1 MKEFDT
7 IAAVATS
14 IGEGGICIIRISG
27 SKALDIV
34 CKIFRGKNNR
44 SLSDIKSYT
53 MRYGYIIDN
62 NGQDLDEVVISY
74 MKAPRSFTAEDTIE
88 INCHGG
94 VVVTNSILK
103 EVIKAGARLA
113 EPGEFTKRAFLNGRI
128 DLSQAE
134 AVIDIIKAKT
144 ELSAKSALKQSKGKI
159 SKEISQLR
167 EKLINIIAKI
177 EATVDYPEDDL
188 EEVTNEVATRE
199 LKELLSEIDEILIG
213 AEEGKII
220 REGIKLVIVGKPNVG
235 KSSLLNTL
243 LKEQRAIVT
252 DVPGTTRDVI
262 EEYINIDGVPVQIVD
277 TAGIRETD
285 DVVEKIGVEKSKEK
299 INEAD
304 LIIFMMDAS
313 RKIDKEDNEIFDFIK
328 EKKYV
333 TLINKMDLNKD
344 IHNEILDSIDEKDVY
359 KISAKT
365 GEGVNAIKDII
376 KNMFFKGEIN
386 ADDIFITNNRHKESL
401 IRAKE
406 NLESAVNTLDMNF
419 AIDLASIDLK
429 NAWSNLGE
437 ITGDT
442 LEEDIIH
449 KIFSK
454 FCLGK

>member
-14 IGEGGICIIRISG
+14 MGEGGISIIRLSG
-27 SKALDIV
+27 SKAIDIIDR
-34 CKIFRGKNNR
+34 IFRGKNNR
-44 SLSDIKSYT
+44 SIRDIKTYT
-53 MRYGYIIDN
+53 MRYGYIVDSE
-62 NGQDLDEVVISY
+62 GKDLDEVIVTY
-74 MKAPRSFTAEDTIE
+74 MKGPRSFTAEDTIE

-134 AVIDIIKAKT
+134 AVIDIIQAKT
-144 ELSAKSALKQSKGKI
+144 ELSAKSAVMQSEGKI
-159 SKEISQLR
+159 SKEISELR
-167 EKLINIIAKI
+167 DRLLRVIAHI

-188 EEVTNEVATRE
+188 EEVTNEKATKDLTE
-199 LKELLSEIDEILIG
+199 ILHKIDELLEY
-213 AEEGKII
+213 AEEGKIL
-220 REGIKLVIVGKPNVG
+220 REGLKLVIVGKPNVG
-235 KSSLLNTL
+235 KSSLLNAL
-243 LKEQRAIVT
+243 LMEKRAIVT

-262 EEYINIDGVPVQIVD
+262 EEYINLSGVPVQIVD
-277 TAGIRETD
+277 TAGIRETE

-299 INEAD
+299 IEEAD
-304 LIIFMMDAS
+304 LIVFMMDLS
-313 RKIDKEDNEIFDFIK
+313 RDIDEEDFEIFNHIK
-328 EKKYV
+328 DKNYV
-333 TLINKMDLNKD
+333 VLLNKSDLNSKIED
-344 IHNEILDSIDEKDVY
+344 HILKFLPQEKVY

-365 GEGVNAIKDII
+365 GEGISSLKNIIKD
-376 KNMFFKGEIN
+376 MFFKGEISS
-386 ADDIFITNNRHKESL
+386 DDIFITNNRHKEAL

-406 NLESAVNTLDMNF
+406 NLQGSLDTLRTVF
-419 AIDLASIDLK
+419 AIDLASIDLR

>member
-14 IGEGGICIIRISG
+14 MGEGGISIIRISG
-27 SKALDIV
+27 SRALDIV
-34 CKIFRGKNNR
+34 SKIFRGKNNR
-44 SLSDIKSYT
+44 NICDIKTYT
-53 MRYGYIIDN
+53 MRYGYIIDS
-62 NGQDLDEVVISY
+62 NGQDLDEVIISY

-94 VVVTNSILK
+94 VIVTNSILK
-103 EVIKAGARLA
+103 EIINAGARMA

-167 EKLINIIAKI
+167 EKLIDIIAKI
-177 EATVDYPEDDL
+177 EATVDYPEEDL
-188 EEVTNEVATRE
+188 EEVTNEVATKE
-199 LKELLSEIDEILIG
+199 LKEMLNEIDGILQN
-213 AEEGKII
+213 AEEGKIV
-220 REGIKLVIVGKPNVG
+220 REGIKVVIVGKPNVG

-262 EEYINIDGVPVQIVD
+262 EEYINIEGIPVQIID

-285 DVVEKIGVEKSKEK
+285 DIVERIGVEKSKEK
-299 INEAD
+299 IDEAD

-313 RKIDKEDNEIFDFIK
+313 REIDKEDEEIFDFIK
-328 EKKYV
+328 DKKYV
-333 TLINKMDLNKD
+333 TLINKIDLNKD
-344 IHNEILDSIDEKDVY
+344 IHNKILDSIQKENIY

-365 GEGVNAIKDII
+365 GEGINALKEII

-386 ADDIFITNNRHKESL
+386 ADDIFITNNRHREAL

-406 NLESAVNTLDMNF
+406 NLESAVSTLNMNF

-429 NAWSNLGE
+429 SAWSNLGE